1 MTTMPPFRADHVGSL
16 LRPQTVADARAK
28 HFAKKVFFEDQSY
41 PGTEL
46 KAVEDEAVIDIIK
59 VQEDLGFPVVTDGE
73 FRRSF
78 WHYDFMGM
86 LHGLEL
92 EERGEG
98 VQFEGMKLRP
108 IFPTITGSLD
118 FPNDHPMIEH
128 FRFVATHSNV
138 VPKI

>member
-1 MTTMPPFRADHVGSL
+1 M
-16 LRPQTVADARAK
+16 
-28 HFAKKVFFEDQSY
+28 FFEDQSY

-86 LHGLEL
+86 LDGLEL

-98 VQFEGMKLRP
+98 VQFAGMRLRP
-108 IFPTITGSLD
+108 IFPTIKGAID
-118 FPNDHPMIEH
+118 FRMIIYDRT
-128 FRFVATHSNV
+128 FRFVAEHSNV
-138 VPKI
+138 APKISIPGPSCCHFRTAVEDIHPRNTKISTFFW